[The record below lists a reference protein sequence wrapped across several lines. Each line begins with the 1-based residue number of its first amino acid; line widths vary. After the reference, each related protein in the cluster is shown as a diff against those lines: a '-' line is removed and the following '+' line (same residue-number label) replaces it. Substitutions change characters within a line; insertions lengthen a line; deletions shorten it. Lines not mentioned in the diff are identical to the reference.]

1 MANLRISQLA
11 TRLRYGL
18 PVGTLATMRTM
29 WRVAAVT
36 GFLLG
41 SAVATA
47 QDPQSAPTTS
57 QAAPQP
63 TAAATPQPTT
73 AATPQPTFRGG
84 VDLVTVRAIVR
95 DGRGRTVT
103 ELEQADF
110 ELLDRGQSRP
120 IVNFDRDPGP
130 VGVALLFDVSG
141 SMDVGPKLERA
152 RDAAFFLLGSLQT
165 GIDEAAIYAFDST
178 LHVVQPFTTNLDH
191 LKGRLSMVT
200 PWGVTSL
207 HDAIAAAAESMGS
220 KGTRRRALV
229 VLTDGIDTSSRM
241 RPAEV
246 ARIASAIDVPVYVV
260 AIVSPI
266 DLQDTEGDRETRED
280 APREGTLS
288 DLARWTGG
296 QLFSNTAPAQSS
308 AIARRIVEELRHQY
322 LIGFEPSGA
331 QGWHPLELKVRHKDH
346 TVQAR
351 SGYVAGQ
358 SRPVSE

>member
-1 MANLRISQLA
+1 MLA
-11 TRLRYGL
+11 GKALALHDVVST
-18 PVGTLATMRTM
+18 VGTIRTA
-29 WRVAAVT
+29 WWAAAVV
-36 GFLLG
+36 GFLAG

-47 QDPQSAPTTS
+47 QE
-57 QAAPQP
+57 
-63 TAAATPQPTT
+63 
-73 AATPQPTFRGG
+73 PQPTFRAG

-95 DGRGRTVT
+95 DGRGRAVT
-103 ELEQADF
+103 ELERSDF
-110 ELLDRGQSRP
+110 QLLDRGEVRR
-120 IVNFDRDPGP
+120 IVNFDRDAGP
-130 VGVALLFDVSG
+130 VGIALLFDVSG

-152 RDAAFFLLGSLQT
+152 RDVAFFLLGNLQN
-165 GIDEAAIYAFDST
+165 GSDEAAVYAFDST
-178 LHVVQPFTTNLDH
+178 LHVVQPFTTNLDA
-191 LKGRLSMVT
+191 LKGRLANVT

-207 HDAIAAAAESMGS
+207 HDAIAAAVESMSSPGS
-220 KGTRRRALV
+220 RRRALI

-241 RPAEV
+241 GPAEV

-266 DLQDTEGDRETRED
+266 DLQDAEGRREVRED

-308 AIARRIVEELRHQY
+308 VIARRVVEELRHQY

-331 QGWHPLELKVRHKDH
+331 QGWHRLELKVRHKDH